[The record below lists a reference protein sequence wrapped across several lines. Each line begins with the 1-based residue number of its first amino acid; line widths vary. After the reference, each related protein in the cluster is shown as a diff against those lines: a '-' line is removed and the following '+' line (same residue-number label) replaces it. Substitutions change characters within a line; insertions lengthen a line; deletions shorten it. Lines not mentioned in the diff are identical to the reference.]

1 MNKHKTG
8 WAYWLRGHGESQELA
23 SQELQGAP
31 CTLLTLCIMAEL
43 LGVSVSPA
51 NLQLMGMA
59 FCKFFGTFFFLCGIH
74 HHLLGLHSEIVRV
87 KAGEQRNCTKA
98 VKHVPAL
105 PFWSQRKRWEGTQHR
120 QPRKSALPPSKQP
133 RDCQEAPRP
142 AHSKQLPCVQG
153 LPVFLPDPGGLLRNS
168 ILCLQDFKY

>member
-1 MNKHKTG
+1 MEKAK
-8 WAYWLRGHGESQELA
+8 S
-23 SQELQGAP
+23 LQGAP

-43 LGVSVSPA
+43 LGVSVSLA

-105 PFWSQRKRWEGTQHR
+105 PF
-120 QPRKSALPPSKQP
+120 
-133 RDCQEAPRP
+133 
-142 AHSKQLPCVQG
+142 
-153 LPVFLPDPGGLLRNS
+153 
-168 ILCLQDFKY
+168 